1 MWWYLDRSMTHH
13 KWSSIG
19 TVCCFFGDLKT
30 LSIRKEIKYCW
41 RALGGEEEWKFSLRN
56 LRLQKRLGKKKEFQ
70 NELCPIF
77 SVYIIEQG
85 FRVTKQK
92 IEYPLVTSR
101 KSEAKERKGARQ
113 VGGLSSG
120 EKFQEESLWN
130 AKSNTDEQGADF
142 LFYLFIFVIAKC

>member
-1 MWWYLDRSMTHH
+1 M
-13 KWSSIG
+13 
-19 TVCCFFGDLKT
+19 
-30 LSIRKEIKYCW
+30 EIFIKKSKVTKKI
-41 RALGGEEEWKFSLRN
+41 E
-56 LRLQKRLGKKKEFQ
+56 KKKEFQ

-120 EKFQEESLWN
+120 EKFQEASLWN